1 MQPREPSRT
10 ALAVAAH
17 RAAHQLLE
25 DGRIFADPLAVPILG
40 KPAEAVAADARANPS
55 RAGMRFFVASRA
67 AIAEAA
73 LRAGVEGRGVRQVV
87 VLGAGL
93 DTFGYRNPFAAVRV
107 FEVDHPAT
115 QAWKQAR
122 LTQAGIATPPSM
134 AFAPADFERDD
145 LMASLAAAGFDPAQ
159 RTFFSWLGVVPYLT
173 RDAIRATLGAIGS
186 LPGGAEVAFDYSD
199 PPDTLSDE
207 VRAYQAQ
214 RAAAVAA
221 MGEPFLTYF
230 EPAELHAELRGLGLP
245 EIADLGPRGLLERY
259 VATRPAAEQPPND
272 AWRSRPDR
280 GGHVL
285 VARTA

>member
-1 MQPREPSRT
+1 MEIGRASRT
-10 ALAVAAH
+10 AIMTAAI
-17 RAAHQLLE
+17 RARYQASAPP
-25 DGRIFADPLAVPILG
+25 RIFDDPLAARMVGGDLDESV
-40 KPAEAVAADARANPS
+40 AEF
-55 RAGMRFFVASRA
+55 M
-67 AIAEAA
+67 
-73 LRAGVEGRGVRQVV
+73 AGVPDRLVPYLIVRYRFAQDALERAVSAGVSQVV
-87 VLGAGL
+87 ILGAGL